1 VPGERDRSSLAEAM
15 RKAGPYLN
23 LGWTF
28 AASLAGGALLGAWLD
43 RKFQTRPWLLL
54 AGCLL
59 GMAAGFTAFFRVV
72 LPRPGGP
79 GKGGPEGGDRWAG
92 KRD

>member
-1 VPGERDRSSLAEAM
+1 MADGKDRSSLAEAM

-28 AASLAGGALLGAWLD
+28 AASLAGGVLLGAWLD

-54 AGCLL
+54 AGSLL
-59 GMAAGFTAFFRVV
+59 GMAAGFAAFFRVV
-72 LPRPGGP
+72 LPGP
-79 GKGGPEGGDRWAG
+79 GRRGGNEGDGPWNG
-92 KRD
+92 KPD